1 MEITSNLYI
10 KAQTCGSVAMDK
22 LNKKRPI
29 LRFVLIAIGI
39 TLCALVIY
47 QFPNIKTLLN
57 WQLYSAEELE
67 QKITTSKSDLDEKL
81 AQYMETPIS
90 DLTIEQEKELLAGRI
105 TYEEA
110 VKIIDNNVKNNPSS
124 DASQKTTAE
133 AAVAAAVK
141 TCVGKLYAVKAAYL
155 LKLGGL
161 EKQAYA
167 EFLALPSSEHNNSN
181 KTKILSRKLKE
192 AAAYESQCDAS
203 VNKILSDLSSEL
215 KAYNGDQKVVG
226 ILKKAYEDEKVL
238 KKSYYLN
245 LME

>member
-1 MEITSNLYI
+1 
-10 KAQTCGSVAMDK
+10 MDK

-29 LRFVLIAIGI
+29 LRIALTAVGIAI
-39 TLCALVIY
+39 CALVIY
-47 QFPNIKTLLN
+47 QFPNIKALLN
-57 WQLYSAEELE
+57 WRLYSEEELE
-67 QKITTSKSDLDEKL
+67 QKIAASKNELDKEL
-81 AQYMETPIS
+81 APYIETPVS
-90 DLTIEQEKELLAGRI
+90 DLTIEQEKELLEGQM

-110 VKIIDNNVKNNPSS
+110 VKIINNNVKNDPSS
-124 DASQKTTAE
+124 DVSPKTATE

-141 TCVGKLYAVKAAYL
+141 KCVGKLYAVKAAYL
-155 LKLGGL
+155 LKLGSL

-167 EFLALPSSEHNNSN
+167 EFLALPSSKQNNSN
-181 KTKILSRKLKE
+181 KTKILSGKLKE

-203 VNKILSDLSSEL
+203 VDKILSDLSSEL
-215 KAYNGDQKVVG
+215 KTYNGDQKVVN